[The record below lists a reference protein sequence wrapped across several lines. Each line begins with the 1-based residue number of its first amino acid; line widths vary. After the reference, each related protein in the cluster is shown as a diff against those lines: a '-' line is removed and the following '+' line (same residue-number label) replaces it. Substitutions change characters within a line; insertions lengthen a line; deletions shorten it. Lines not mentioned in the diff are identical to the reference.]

1 MFAALLVM
9 LFGTCALVGGH
20 SHVFWRREVARARY
34 RRRVHYRGHRRGQ
47 RADVVLLA
55 APTYLEG

>member
-1 MFAALLVM
+1 MYAALLVT
-9 LFGTCALVGGH
+9 LFGTCALLGGH
-20 SHVFWRREVARARY
+20 SRVFWRKEVARARH
-34 RRRVHYRGHRRGQ
+34 RRRVHYRGRRRGQ